1 MSNQYVPPGINP
13 ARVIF
18 LLSLIVS
25 FFWITSRA
33 FNISHYKI
41 AGALFEILWL
51 PMVMMLFVLP
61 VLSVIY
67 WSQKKFSG
75 NSLYPW
81 SLLMIAASI
90 IMMLLRR

>member
-1 MSNQYVPPGINP
+1 MSNQYVPPGLNP

-25 FFWITSRA
+25 FFWITA
-33 FNISHYKI
+33 KAVNIYHYKI
-41 AGALFEILWL
+41 AGALFEVLWL

-61 VLSVIY
+61 ALSVIY
-67 WSQKKFSG
+67 WSQKKFSS

-81 SLLMIAASI
+81 SLLMIAVSI
-90 IMMLLRR
+90 ALMLLKK